1 MSVLRCL
8 SICSGAGSSRSELS
22 LPTCLWYQVALQE
35 IRHPR
40 WFLQI
45 ALRVGLVFV
54 TISFAKIVNAQW
66 GTIKGTVTLNRGVA
80 RLPVIVRKGDPAV
93 KDAAVCSAAD
103 LPDDSVLVDPRSN
116 GLANVVVYLA
126 NKPAVIHPDLVTSK
140 RQDVEFQ
147 VKGCRF
153 VPHVLVVR
161 TDQDVHI
168 LSDDFIAHNV
178 HPSSQKN
185 RISASI
191 FLDRKPIVDTLRQPE
206 RLPFKVT
213 CDIHPWME
221 AYWVVL
227 DHPYVSVTSEKGE
240 FEILNLP
247 EGDHTFRIWHEKAGY
262 LDKSY
267 NVKVKGGVN
276 NVGPITFAAEKVEE

>member
-1 MSVLRCL
+1 MLRCL
-8 SICSGAGSSRSELS
+8 SIRSYARSSRSEAS
-22 LPTCLWYQVALQE
+22 LPTCLWYKVALHE
-35 IRHPR
+35 IRHPLT
-40 WFLQI
+40 FVQI

-54 TISFAKIVNAQW
+54 TMSFANTVNAQW

-80 RLPVIVRKGDPAV
+80 RLPAIVRKGDPAV

-103 LPDDSVLVDPRSN
+103 LPDESVLVDSRSN

-126 NKPAVIHPDLVTSK
+126 NKPSVIHPDLVSSK
-140 RQDVEFQ
+140 RKDVEFQ
-147 VKGCRF
+147 LKGCRF
-153 VPHVLVVR
+153 VTHVLVVR
-161 TDQDVHI
+161 TDQDIHI
-168 LSDDFIAHNV
+168 LSNDAIAHNV
-178 HPSSQKN
+178 HPNSQKN
-185 RISASI
+185 RISANI
-191 FLDRKPIVDTLRQPE
+191 FLDRMPIVDTFRQSE

-227 DHPYVSVTSEKGE
+227 DHPYVSVTNEKGE
-240 FEILNLP
+240 FEISKLP

-267 NVKVKGGVN
+267 KVTVKAGVN
-276 NVGPITFAAEKVEE
+276 NVGPITFAADKVER